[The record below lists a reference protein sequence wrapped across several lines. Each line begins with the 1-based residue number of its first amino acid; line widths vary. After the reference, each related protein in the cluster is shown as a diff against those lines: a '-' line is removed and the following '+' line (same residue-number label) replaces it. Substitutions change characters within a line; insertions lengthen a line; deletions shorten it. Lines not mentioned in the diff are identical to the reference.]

1 MQCVIMHY
9 SLHFVLQQDEMA
21 GLGNWVSNNL
31 LFVYNLIFIIGITDI
46 NRDFGFAKSLLVC
59 YLSKGDLRNLFRQLG
74 LAKITLE
81 DQYDTP
87 GKDQYA
93 DYLLSAWIHERD
105 AVLSC
110 GGATWENLESALRH
124 MGQHGAANEI

>member
-1 MQCVIMHY
+1 
-9 SLHFVLQQDEMA
+9 MA

-31 LFVYNLIFIIGITDI
+31 LFVYNLIFIIGMTDI
-46 NRDFGFAKSLLVC
+46 NRDFAFAKSLLVR

-74 LAKITLE
+74 LANTTLE

-93 DYLLSAWIHERD
+93 DYLLSAWIRERD

-110 GGATWENLESALRH
+110 GGATWENLESALRQ
-124 MGQHGAANEI
+124 MGQPGAANEI